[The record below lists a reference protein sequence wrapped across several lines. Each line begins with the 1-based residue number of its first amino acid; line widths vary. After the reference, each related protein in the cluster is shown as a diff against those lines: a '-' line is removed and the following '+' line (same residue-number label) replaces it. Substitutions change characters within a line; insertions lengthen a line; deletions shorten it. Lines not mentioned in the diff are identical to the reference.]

1 MAALTEWY
9 SEVLRVVRFRFRRQ
23 NIRNECYWGRGG
35 REKGCYCWM
44 VMEFPFGKMGKVWT
58 WMVVM
63 VAQQCELCSSK
74 WLEYSVLCYV
84 CFTTVRTKAL
94 LKGSSRLANE
104 WIVVGWMDE
113 LKPNVFLWCLFHC
126 FPIWLPSSPRDLLP
140 PLSNPLPPSGLLHLL
155 FPRQRC
161 SFPPGGYRRLI
172 P

>member
-1 MAALTEWY
+1 ME
-9 SEVLRVVRFRFRRQ
+9 
-23 NIRNECYWGRGG
+23 RGG
-35 REKGCYCWM
+35 KRELLLNGHGVSVREDKKKFWG
-44 VMEFPFGKMGKVWT
+44 

-113 LKPNVFLWCLFHC
+113 LKPNVFL
-126 FPIWLPSSPRDLLP
+126 
-140 PLSNPLPPSGLLHLL
+140 
-155 FPRQRC
+155 
-161 SFPPGGYRRLI
+161 
-172 P
+172 